1 MSRLPGVYLRGL
13 VMGLADV
20 VPGVSGG
27 TMALITG
34 IYEEL
39 VRSLAGLHPRQLL
52 IWRRAGF
59 VAFWQAINGS
69 FLVALFAG
77 IISAIALFARLMGW
91 LLVHYPV
98 PVWAFFCGLI
108 AASVV
113 PVWRMLNT
121 PTWRERLL
129 FLLGALAAA
138 SLAFVPG
145 LNQLGDHPLLFFAAA
160 MLSICAMILP
170 GISGSFIL
178 LLLGMYVPVL
188 DAVQGGDWLRIGA
201 FVAGAATGLLSFVH
215 LLRYLLEHFHD
226 PLMALL
232 GGFMAGSLIK
242 LWPWRLN
249 SSGQLAE
256 HWVLPG
262 RYASEIGEAM
272 LIPAVLAALTGALV
286 ILLLAK
292 LDRRLRP

>member
-1 MSRLPGVYLRGL
+1 MSRLPGLYLRGL

-39 VRSLAGLHPRQLL
+39 IRSLAALHPRQLL

-59 VAFWQAINGS
+59 FAFWQAINGS
-69 FLVALFAG
+69 FLCTVFAG
-77 IISAIALFARLMGW
+77 IVSAIALFARLMGW
-91 LLVHYPV
+91 LLGHYPV

-113 PVWRMLNT
+113 PVWRTLKA
-121 PTWRERLL
+121 PAGRERLL
-129 FLLGALAAA
+129 FVAGATLAAG
-138 SLAFVPG
+138 LAFVPG
-145 LNQLGDHPLLFFAAA
+145 LDRLGDHPLLFFAAA
-160 MLSICAMILP
+160 MLAICAMILP

-188 DAVQGGDWLRIGA
+188 DAVRGGDLLRITA
-201 FVAGAATGLLSFVH
+201 FVAGAAAGLLSFVH
-215 LLRYLLEHFHD
+215 LLRYLLERFHD
-226 PLMALL
+226 PLMAVL

-242 LWPWRLN
+242 LWPWRLTETGRIN
-249 SSGQLAE
+249 E

-262 RYASEIGEAM
+262 RYAREFGDAM
-272 LIPAVLAALTGALV
+272 LLPALLAALAGILV
-286 ILLLAK
+286 IVLLVT
-292 LDRRLRP
+292 LDRRLRH